1 MLFFTVG
8 GIVVLEMRNTY
19 WNLIFAVIRRS
30 TREHDDEILADDHL
44 FSLEVRASLTDLCST
59 YYMTFQF

>member
-1 MLFFTVG
+1 MLKRERTASSSCCLLFFTVG
-8 GIVVLEMRNTY
+8 GIVVLEMRITY

-44 FSLEVRASLTDLCST
+44 FSLEVRAS
-59 YYMTFQF
+59 